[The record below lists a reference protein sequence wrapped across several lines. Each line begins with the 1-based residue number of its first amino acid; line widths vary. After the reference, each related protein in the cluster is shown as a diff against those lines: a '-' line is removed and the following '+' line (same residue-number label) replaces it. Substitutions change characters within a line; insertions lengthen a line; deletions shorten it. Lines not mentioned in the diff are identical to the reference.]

1 MNHLAC
7 YAYPPSAAGIL
18 VHQCSELSPEHV
30 VANFQKWATYLSTFG
45 SASDIEVLLTAA
57 ELAHFWVLLR
67 QEGGAIQACE

>member
-1 MNHLAC
+1 M
-7 YAYPPSAAGIL
+7 
-18 VHQCSELSPEHV
+18 
-30 VANFQKWATYLSTFG
+30 ANFQKWATYLGTFG